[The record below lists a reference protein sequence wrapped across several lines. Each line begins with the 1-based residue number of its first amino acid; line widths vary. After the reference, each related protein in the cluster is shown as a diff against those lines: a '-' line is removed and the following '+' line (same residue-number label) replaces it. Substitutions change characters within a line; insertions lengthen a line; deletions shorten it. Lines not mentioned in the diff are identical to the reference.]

1 VEACLERGVLSIPVL
16 YSARLLYSLVGL
28 VWMSACTESRESSGM
43 VRKLGMP
50 DLLDLPELC
59 VCSREKGDE
68 GERDDWG
75 LVSKVE
81 GKERS
86 ALLGCG
92 TDEMSE

>member
-28 VWMSACTESRESSGM
+28 VWMSACTDSRESSGM
-43 VRKLGMP
+43 VGMP
-50 DLLDLPELC
+50 DLLDLPELW

-68 GERDDWG
+68 GERDDCG
-75 LVSKVE
+75 LVSKVD